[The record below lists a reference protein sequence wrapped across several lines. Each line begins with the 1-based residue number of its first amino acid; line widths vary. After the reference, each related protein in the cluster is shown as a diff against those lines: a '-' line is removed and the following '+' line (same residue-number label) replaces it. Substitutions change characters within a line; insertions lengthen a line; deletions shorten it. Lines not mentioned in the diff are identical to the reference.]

1 MAGLST
7 TSAGSGAVSGLAVP
21 IAPGSGAQET
31 DASDSGG
38 PRVRNRGGGIGIRW
52 ILRRIAFGV
61 LVVFGCSLLIF
72 FALHALPS
80 DPAQAILG
88 KQATPAALAHL
99 RHFLGL
105 NRPVIDQYLS
115 WLGNLLQG
123 HLGHSY
129 ATQQPVSVELVPAL
143 EDSLCLLAATA
154 VIAIPV
160 SILLG
165 AITALRRDKLLD
177 RGSMIASLALTAVPE
192 FVIGTILVILFAT
205 VVWRLLP
212 AVALLPAGAD
222 PFAYPREMAL
232 PVLTL
237 VLAVVPY
244 LYRLVR
250 GTMIDVLES
259 EYVTMARLKGLPERT
274 VVLRHALPNALIP
287 VTQASAIIMS
297 YLLGGIVV
305 VEYVFGYPG
314 IGTLLTQS
322 ISSRDVPTIEIVC
335 IVLTAGVV
343 LFNLLADVLTVLL
356 TPKLRTGGGA

>member
-1 MAGLST
+1 MNASSEYEASGLTLPVAPGADVTEVDLAHAAEPGTSGRRARGGLS
-7 TSAGSGAVSGLAVP
+7 
-21 IAPGSGAQET
+21 
-31 DASDSGG
+31 
-38 PRVRNRGGGIGIRW
+38 VRW
-52 ILRRIAFGV
+52 MARRIGFGV
-61 LVVFGCSLLIF
+61 VVVFGCSLLIF
-72 FALHALPS
+72 FTLHALPS

-88 KQATPAALAHL
+88 KNATPQALAHL
-99 RHFLGL
+99 RNFLGL

-115 WLGNLLQG
+115 WLGNLLRG
-123 HLGHSY
+123 HFGRSY
-129 ATQQPVSVELVPAL
+129 ATQRPVSTELVPAL
-143 EDSLCLLAATA
+143 IDSLCLLAATA

-160 SILLG
+160 SVLLG
-165 AITALRRDKLLD
+165 ALTALRRDRWLD
-177 RGSMIASLALTAVPE
+177 RGSMVASLLLTAVPE

-212 AVALLPAGAD
+212 AVALIPANTD
-222 PFAYPREMAL
+222 PFSRPAQMAL
-232 PVLTL
+232 PMLTL

-259 EYVTMARLKGLPERT
+259 EYVAMARLKGLTERT

-314 IGTLLTQS
+314 IGTLLTQA
-322 ISSRDVPTIEIVC
+322 ISSRDIPMIEVTC

-343 LFNLLADVLTVLL
+343 VFNLTADILTILL
-356 TPKLRTGGGA
+356 TPKLRTGGHS